1 MDARWIL
8 GLVLLASCS
17 EPRQVPAPR
26 RPSPEAGPAEPAA
39 PDGGPAAAKAVEK
52 AAPAPPVRPLSP
64 VPERF
69 SALGGPCAP
78 DRAENV
84 AICGG
89 GRVAA
94 IYAPV
99 DLAVGAPPAAAEVV
113 HEESAPPFNRSLL
126 IALEG
131 ERIWIRMVTCGS
143 CRRVMGWA
151 FVGDLDKM
159 SDEGLQGLAQRLR
172 LPQDTPL
179 MRTSGEWRSFL
190 QGKQL
195 LRPPPT

>member
-1 MDARWIL
+1 MER
-8 GLVLLASCS
+8 
-17 EPRQVPAPR
+17 
-26 RPSPEAGPAEPAA
+26 AA
-39 PDGGPAAAKAVEK
+39 PDGGPAAAKAAEK
-52 AAPAPPVRPLSP
+52 APPPPPSRPLSP

-69 SALGGPCAP
+69 SVLGGPCAP

-94 IYAPV
+94 IFSPV
-99 DLAVGAPPAAAEVV
+99 DLAVGVPPAAAEVV
-113 HEESAPPFNRSLL
+113 HEESATPFQRSLL

-131 ERIWIRMVTCGS
+131 ERLWIKMVTCGS

-151 FVGDLDKM
+151 FVGDLDRM
-159 SDEGLQGLAQRLR
+159 SDEGLAGLAQRLR
-172 LPQDTPL
+172 LPPDTPL
-179 MRTSGEWRSFL
+179 LKTSALWRSFL
-190 QGKQL
+190 RDKQL